1 MAIREAT
8 PQAAPLPDGADFV
21 TNDFSIVVAT
31 ENGTGSQTAN
41 LAIMRAIFKMGIP
54 VNGKNIF
61 PSNIQGLPTWYHIRV
76 SGEGYVARR
85 ATSEVL
91 IAFNQATAIEDLQ
104 NLPSGGACIYR
115 DDLKGLPTRDDVSMY
130 PVPVNKLLKQI
141 GAKGQFKDRYTNML
155 YVGITAWL
163 LNIDMTKVD
172 LALEIHF
179 KRRRKLVDMNMDV
192 IRLCYDWSAEN
203 LTKTDRF
210 VVEALD
216 KTDGQILMTGN
227 DAAGLGS
234 VFGGLTVCTW
244 YPITPSTSMIDAVN
258 SYLPRLRVD
267 DESGKATFAVLQA
280 EDELAAIGMV
290 LGAGWAGARS
300 MTATSGPGLS
310 LMTEF
315 VGLGYFAE
323 IPGVIWDIQRVG
335 PSTGLPTRTG
345 QGDIIPAYY
354 CGHGDTKNIV
364 LLPGTIHEC
373 FQMGTTS
380 LNLAEQFQTVIFV
393 LSDLDL
399 GMNTWMSEAFDY
411 PEEPITRG
419 KVLTAQEVEEKGFA
433 RYKDIDG
440 DGIGYRTLPGTQ
452 STKAAYFTRGTGRN
466 SAAVYSER
474 AEDWLETMD
483 RLMRKFDTARDVVPA
498 PIVDEVEDSKY
509 AILSFGSTMYAIEE
523 ARDWLAEA
531 GIKTSFMRLKALPIS
546 NTVREFVAKYDRVY
560 VVEMN
565 RDGQMHTILRDEM
578 PEMNMK
584 MLSIAH
590 QDGMPLTARFL
601 VDRLNEMEAANN
613 D

>member
-1 MAIREAT
+1 MAIREAAS
-8 PQAAPLPDGADFV
+8 QAAPLPDGV
-21 TNDFSIVVAT
+21 EPIVNDFSIVVAT
-31 ENGTGSQTAN
+31 ANGTGSQTAN

-76 SGEGYVARR
+76 SGDGYVARR
-85 ATSEVL
+85 ANSEVL
-91 IAFNQATAIEDLQ
+91 VAFNAATAIEDLQ
-104 NLPSGGACIYR
+104 NLPSGGICIYR
-115 DDLKGLPTRDDVSMY
+115 DDLKGFEPRDDVSMY
-130 PVPVNKLLKQI
+130 PVPVTKLLKEI

-155 YVGITAWL
+155 YVGVVAYL
-163 LNIDMTKVD
+163 LNIDLAKVD
-172 LALEIHF
+172 LALDIHF

-192 IRLCYDWSAEN
+192 IRLCYNWAAEN
-203 LTKTDRF
+203 LTKTDPF
-210 VVEALD
+210 VVAPLD
-216 KTDGQILMTGN
+216 KTEGKILMTGN
-227 DAAGLGS
+227 DAAGLGT

-258 SYLPRLRVD
+258 AYLPRLRVD
-267 DESGKATFAVLQA
+267 EESGKATFAVVQA

-300 MTATSGPGLS
+300 MTATSGPGIS
-310 LMTEF
+310 LMSEF

-373 FQMGTTS
+373 FQMGTS
-380 LNLAEQFQTVIFV
+380 SFNLAEKFQTVVFV

-399 GMNTWMSEAFDY
+399 GMNTWMSETFDY
-411 PEEPITRG
+411 PEEPIQRG
-419 KVLTAQEVEEKGFA
+419 KVLTAEEVEEKGFA
-433 RYKDIDG
+433 RFKDLDG
-440 DGIGYRTLPGTQ
+440 DGIGYRTLPGTK
-452 STKAAYFTRGTGRN
+452 STKAAYFTRGTGHN

-474 AEDWLETMD
+474 AEDWLENMD
-483 RLMRKFDTARDVVPA
+483 RLMRKFDTARDHVPA
-498 PIVDEVEDSKY
+498 PIVDDVEGSSY
-509 AILSFGSTMYAIEE
+509 GILSFGTTMYAIEE
-523 ARDWLAEA
+523 ARDILAEA
-531 GIKTSFMRLKALPIS
+531 GTNTSFMRLKALPI
-546 NTVREFVAKYDRVY
+546 NQTVRDFVAKHDRVY
-560 VVEMN
+560 VIEMN

-584 MLSIAH
+584 MISIAH
-590 QDGMPLTARFL
+590 QDGMPLTAEYL
-601 VDRLNEMEAANN
+601 IDRINDLEAQHGK
-613 D
+613 